1 MVTLSF
7 LVHVIDSTGSNW
19 KYKLAGHNK
28 ELCSNNIRSVCSTL
42 PDSVVRQPRMYAN
55 RDIWR
60 TLARR

>member
-28 ELCSNNIRSVCSTL
+28 ELCSNNIRSVCST
-42 PDSVVRQPRMYAN
+42 
-55 RDIWR
+55 
-60 TLARR
+60 